1 MVAEGKHRHLQET
14 LERLGLLEVAVVP
27 MAVLAAIQDKE
38 LSVKVTLAALG
49 F

>member
-38 LSVKVTLAALG
+38 LLVKETPAERG